1 MAVEE
6 SKGALGIPLLAGAIG
21 FGLAAALLAFIYL
34 SAEKK
39 AMIEKYAGGDR
50 RQVTLM
56 VASKDLRKGTILTQK
71 VITSRKVPARFAHS
85 DAIVAKNFERYV
97 GGVIEVNV
105 KAGKPI
111 LRSFLDTGFP
121 ADFSDT
127 IPVGRRAM
135 TVQVDEVN
143 SVAGFIRP
151 GNRIDIYVN
160 VTLST
165 SGFSA
170 SFITPESIGALP
182 KGLLDSIP
190 PALLDAALNASPD
203 DPNID
208 ALVTNALPKDVIV
221 PVLQNV
227 SVLATGRDPYREQL
241 DALRYPQPR

>member
-105 KAGKPI
+105 TR
-111 LRSFLDTGFP
+111 L
-121 ADFSDT
+121 
-127 IPVGRRAM
+127 
-135 TVQVDEVN
+135 
-143 SVAGFIRP
+143 
-151 GNRIDIYVN
+151 
-160 VTLST
+160 
-165 SGFSA
+165 
-170 SFITPESIGALP
+170 
-182 KGLLDSIP
+182 
-190 PALLDAALNASPD
+190 
-203 DPNID
+203 
-208 ALVTNALPKDVIV
+208 
-221 PVLQNV
+221 
-227 SVLATGRDPYREQL
+227 
-241 DALRYPQPR
+241 